1 MKSMNKLRNLREIG
15 YNKSLLLA
23 NKALPYMNGTPPIY
37 GYIVMYI
44 TILQVL

>member
-1 MKSMNKLRNLREIG
+1 MKSMNKLRNLRKIG
-15 YNKSLLLA
+15 SNKSCFA
-23 NKALPYMNGTPPIY
+23 DKALPYMNGTPPIY